1 MKKIGILTGGGDCP
15 GLNAV
20 IRAVAKK
27 SSRNGWVTI
36 GIRNGWKGLI
46 DGDVFPLTDHHV
58 SDILAK
64 GGTILGTSRT
74 NPFKKDEDT
83 KKVLD
88 NIRSFSL
95 DCIVAIGGEDTLG
108 VALKLHQMGI
118 PVVGVP
124 KTIDNDLS
132 GTDYTFGFDTAV
144 SIVTEAIDRLRT
156 TAESHHRVIVVEVM
170 GRHAGW
176 IATVSGIAGGADQIL
191 IPETPFDI
199 KEVCQSIKTR
209 YDAGKTYSI
218 IVVSEGAK
226 FKDVD
231 NVVTV
236 DQEKDDFGHVKL
248 GGIGNL
254 LSKEIE
260 KRLGIE
266 TRVAVLGHIQRG
278 GTPTAYDRVL
288 ATRFGVAA
296 VELIEKKDFGK
307 MVALQGNKVV
317 AVDLKEAVTTL
328 KTVDLKLYELA
339 EVFFPWKSSAPT
351 QTNDNAVKKSDIL
364 TFKTF

>member
-1 MKKIGILTGGGDCP
+1 
-15 GLNAV
+15 
-20 IRAVAKK
+20 
-27 SSRNGWVTI
+27 
-36 GIRNGWKGLI
+36 
-46 DGDVFPLTDHHV
+46 
-58 SDILAK
+58 
-64 GGTILGTSRT
+64 
-74 NPFKKDEDT
+74 
-83 KKVLD
+83 
-88 NIRSFSL
+88 
-95 DCIVAIGGEDTLG
+95 
-108 VALKLHQMGI
+108 
-118 PVVGVP
+118 
-124 KTIDNDLS
+124 

-199 KEVCQSIKTR
+199 NEVCESIKTR

-218 IVVSEGAK
+218 IVVSEGAR

-231 NVVTV
+231 DVITV
-236 DQEKDDFGHVKL
+236 GQEKDDFGHVKL

-254 LSKEIE
+254 LGKEIE
-260 KRLGIE
+260 KRLGVE

-296 VELIEKKDFGK
+296 VELIEKKDYGK
-307 MVALQGNKVV
+307 MVALQGNKVIS
-317 AVDLKEAVTTL
+317 VDLIEAVSTL
-328 KTVDLKLYELA
+328 KTVDLKLYEMA
-339 EVFFPWKSSAPT
+339 EIFFPWKSSVPA
-351 QTNDNAVKKSDIL
+351 QTDESSVKNSDIL
-364 TFKTF
+364 ASKTF